1 MRKRFYPILIPV
13 FCLLIPFCSNAFA
26 AERSALVL
34 AAFGSSR
41 PEAVKS
47 IESFAESL
55 RRERPDLKIV
65 RAFTSPEI
73 VEKLRD
79 GEFETPD
86 AAEAISALA
95 AEGYNKIGVLALYV
109 TPGRGYNELLRTAE
123 RLEGLEG
130 GRVKM
135 RVSPPL
141 LGSEADAFSLAS
153 YLIYSLPGE
162 IKPGEAV
169 IFAGRG
175 AENPGSLAYPALNWA
190 LFLQGEKG
198 SLYMV
203 VNLENR
209 ESVDQAMRI
218 LKLNRRK
225 VVWLVPLM
233 SVNGIRA
240 AEEIFGN
247 DEDSLAS
254 RLKDAGHTV
263 RPCKQ
268 GLVSNPSAQTMWKA
282 RLKKMLPPPADLP
295 RSTQPEEPKPTPL
308 EAPRSITP
316 AAPPSASPAA
326 SPLAMPGE

>member
-1 MRKRFYPILIPV
+1 MWMPV
-13 FCLLIPFCSNAFA
+13 FCLLIPFCSTAFA

-47 IESFAESL
+47 VESFAESL
-55 RRERPDLKIV
+55 RLERPDLKIV

-95 AEGYNKIGVLALYV
+95 EEGFDQIGVLALYV
-109 TPGRGYNELLRTAE
+109 TPGRGYHELLRTAE

-130 GRVKM
+130 GRVKI

-141 LGSEADAFSLAS
+141 LGSEEDAFSLAS

-169 IFAGRG
+169 IFAGSG
-175 AENPGSLAYPALNWA
+175 TEHPGSLAYPALNWA

-233 SVNGIRA
+233 SVNGNRA
-240 AEEIFGN
+240 AAEIFGS
-247 DEDSLAS
+247 DDYSLAS

-268 GLVSNPSAQTMWKA
+268 GLVSNPSARTMWKA
-282 RLKKMLPPPADLP
+282 RLKKLLPPPADLP
-295 RSTQPEEPKPTPL
+295 SSIPP
-308 EAPRSITP
+308 EAPRANLPDAPRAISPDEPPLTPP
-316 AAPPSASPAA
+316 AAPPVASPVAR
-326 SPLAMPGE
+326 PGE

>member
-175 AENPGSLAYPALNWA
+175 AEKSGQPGLP
-190 LFLQGEKG
+190 G
-198 SLYMV
+198 
-203 VNLENR
+203 LE
-209 ESVDQAMRI
+209 
-218 LKLNRRK
+218 L
-225 VVWLVPLM
+225 
-233 SVNGIRA
+233 
-240 AEEIFGN
+240 
-247 DEDSLAS
+247 
-254 RLKDAGHTV
+254 
-263 RPCKQ
+263 
-268 GLVSNPSAQTMWKA
+268 GLVSARGEGQPLHGREPGKSGKRGPGHADSQAEPAQGGLAGSAHERERNPGRRRDFRQRRRQPRLAPQGCRAHRAPLQAGTGLQPLGADHVEGPAQKNA
-282 RLKKMLPPPADLP
+282 APAG
-295 RSTQPEEPKPTPL
+295 R
-308 EAPRSITP
+308 P
-316 AAPPSASPAA
+316 AALNPAGRA
-326 SPLAMPGE
+326 